1 MRSSVHRATAIAAT
15 VALSLSMAACGGDD
29 TADTTETTSTVQ
41 PTEPT
46 DPPPTDAPTT
56 TAPPTTQAPV
66 TDPPATDPPATDP
79 TTTAPAA
86 EFLPVAVYFALGE
99 RAAPVR
105 RFVDPMSTGLLAGT
119 FEAWLDGPTAQEQA
133 AGYATTV
140 PAGTRLLNASYED
153 DLVVVNLSGEFA
165 SGGGSASVTFRL
177 AELVMTAYSAVIVP
191 DGVVLMIDGQV
202 VEMFTGEGIVID
214 GPLTMDDVEAQLPAI
229 VQHSVLAGDEVSEG
243 VQIAGW
249 ANVFEATV
257 SVQVL
262 DASGAVIHD
271 SFTNATCGTGCR
283 GSFVTWLTFDGYTG
297 PATLRLFEVSAKD
310 GSDTNVVE
318 FPITVVPA

>member
-1 MRSSVHRATAIAAT
+1 VRSFVNRASAIAAT

-29 TADTTETTSTVQ
+29 TADTTGTTSIVQ
-41 PTEPT
+41 PTEPA
-46 DPPPTDAPTT
+46 DPPPTDAPSM
-56 TAPPTTQAPV
+56 TAPSTTEAPV
-66 TDPPATDPPATDP
+66 TQPPETDPSP
-79 TTTAPAA
+79 TTAPAA
-86 EFLPVAVYFALGE
+86 DLLPVAVYFALDE

-119 FEAWLDGPTAQEQA
+119 FEAWLEGPTPHEQA
-133 AGYATTV
+133 AGYGTMV

-153 DLVVVNLSGEFA
+153 DLVVVDLSGEFA
-165 SGGGSASVTFRL
+165 SGGGSAAVIFRL
-177 AELVMTAYSAVIVP
+177 AELVMTAYSAVIIP

-229 VQHSVLAGDEVSEG
+229 VQHSVLADDEVSEG

-262 DASGAVIHD
+262 DAGGALIHD
-271 SFTNATCGTGCR
+271 SFTTATCGTGCR
-283 GSFVTWLTFDGYTG
+283 GNFVTWLTFDGYTG
-297 PATLRLFEVSAKD
+297 PATLRLFEVSSKD

-318 FPITVVPA
+318 FPITVVPAA

>member
-1 MRSSVHRATAIAAT
+1 
-15 VALSLSMAACGGDD
+15 LSMVACGGDD
-29 TADTTETTSTVQ
+29 TADTPDTPDTTETTSTVQ

-46 DPPPTDAPTT
+46 DPP
-56 TAPPTTQAPV
+56 
-66 TDPPATDPPATDP
+66 

-86 EFLPVAVYFALGE
+86 DLLPVAVYFALDE

-119 FEAWLDGPTAQEQA
+119 FEAWLEGPTPQEQA
-133 AGYATTV
+133 AGYGTTV

-153 DLVVVNLSGEFA
+153 DLVVVDLSGEFA
-165 SGGGSASVTFRL
+165 SGGGSAAVFFRL
-177 AELVMTAYSAVIVP
+177 AELVMTAYSAVITP
-191 DGVVLMIDGQV
+191 EGVVLMIDGQV

-214 GPLTMDDVEAQLPAI
+214 GPLTMEYVEAQLPAI
-229 VQHSVLAGDEVSEG
+229 VQHSVLADDEVSEG

-262 DASGAVIHD
+262 DAGGAVIHD
-271 SFTNATCGTGCR
+271 SFTTATCGSGCR

-297 PATLRLFEVSAKD
+297 PATLRLFEVSSMD